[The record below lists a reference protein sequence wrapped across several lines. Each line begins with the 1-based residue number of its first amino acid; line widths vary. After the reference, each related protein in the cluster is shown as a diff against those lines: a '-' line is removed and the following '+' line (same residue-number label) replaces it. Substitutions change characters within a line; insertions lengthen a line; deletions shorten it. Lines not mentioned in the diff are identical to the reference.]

1 MLNWLEVKQ
10 STEELLDLLNQHVT
24 LTFESQLSLKKELQ
38 ERNLTTNIE
47 TLNTT
52 INKKVEEIKNLKH
65 IKDLGF
71 KIEKTSDTFK
81 VSRTLKAIII
91 DIIAILLG
99 VLFVALGIY
108 GVLLLFSTFSND
120 NSNFSISQLVIGL
133 VMSKLGLTG
142 IKFLSAI
149 KRLFDYIGFELS
161 NSNNKITLIKRNDLK
176 LELINE
182 SPYSLNL
189 SEEGDKLVLKLG
201 DIDTISG
208 ISKNITQKM
217 TLQVL
222 FEKLQNFSN

>member
-1 MLNWLEVKQ
+1 MYLNK
-10 STEELLDLLNQHVT
+10 SNKELLDLLNQHVT
-24 LTFESQLSLKKELQ
+24 LTFESQLKLKKELQ

-52 INKKVEEIKNLKH
+52 INKKIEEIKNLKH

-71 KIEKTSDTFK
+71 KIEETSDTFK
-81 VSRTLKAIII
+81 VTRTLKAIII

-120 NSNFSISQLVIGL
+120 NSDFSISQLIKGL
-133 VMSKLGLTG
+133 TMSGLGLIG

-189 SEEGDKLVLKLG
+189 SEEGDKLVLKLE

-222 FEKLQNFSN
+222 LEKLQNFSN

>member
-1 MLNWLEVKQ
+1 MYLNK
-10 STEELLDLLNQHVT
+10 SNKELLDLLNQHVT

-108 GVLLLFSTFSND
+108 GVLLLFSTFNND